1 MPPFITA
8 SQQQFILTLKG
19 ILHEIICEDK
29 SPLNHSIDKM
39 TMDSVVIKGICIKQ
53 IMQSAMN
60 LIFQGADLTYMQV
73 YTYHY
78 MHTNVYILYKV
89 NDFKNKQ

>member
-39 TMDSVVIKGICIKQ
+39 TMDSVVIKGICNQ
-53 IMQSAMN
+53 IMQSPMN

>member
-1 MPPFITA
+1 
-8 SQQQFILTLKG
+8 
-19 ILHEIICEDK
+19 
-29 SPLNHSIDKM
+29 M

-73 YTYHY
+73 YTYQY
-78 MHTNVYILYKV
+78 MHTNVYILHKV
-89 NDFKNKQ
+89 YDF